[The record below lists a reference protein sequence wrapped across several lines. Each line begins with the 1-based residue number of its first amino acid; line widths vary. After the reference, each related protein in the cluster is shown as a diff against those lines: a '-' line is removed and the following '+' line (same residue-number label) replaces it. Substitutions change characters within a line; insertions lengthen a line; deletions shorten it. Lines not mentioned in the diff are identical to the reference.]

1 MKTGNSLS
9 ILFPLIALG
18 QRIAADKFGE
28 DMNGLFKAL
37 DDPSR
42 RKILELLR
50 EGDKTAGEI
59 ADAFEMTKPS
69 ISYHLDLLRQ
79 GGLVISVKRGQY
91 VYYSLNTSVLDETI
105 KWIYQLIKKE
115 KEMEE

>member
-1 MKTGNSLS
+1 MKAVNSLS
-9 ILFPLIALG
+9 ILLPLLMAG
-18 QRIAADKFGE
+18 QRMAADKFGE

-79 GGLVISVKRGQY
+79 GGLVISVKRGQF

-115 KEMEE
+115 KGTEE